1 MRRDTKRTMDGSG
14 DTTATLE
21 RRVQQEGT
29 DSSPEYGTELTHERR
44 CDGDA
49 QRTRGRGSRSGGGH

>member
-1 MRRDTKRTMDGSG
+1 MDGSG

-49 QRTRGRGSRSGGGH
+49 QPTRGRGSRSGGGH